1 MPIKVRLIRRCGAGR
16 MMPPMRIGMVGLGKM
31 GGNMV
36 LRLLGGGQEVVGYDR
51 SEDALQNI
59 AAQGAVAVRSV
70 EDLIASLGEPGTRAV
85 WVMVPAGPIT
95 QAVIDD
101 LASRLAPGDI
111 IIDGGNSNY
120 QDPQRRAQ
128 ELAARGLHFV
138 DVGTS
143 GGVWGLKEGYAM
155 MIGGA
160 PEAVERLRP
169 VFEALAPAPDRGWG
183 RMGPSGSGHYVKMV
197 HNGIEYGMMQAYAEG
212 FELMMAHK
220 DFNLDMAQIAE
231 LWRHGSVVRSW
242 LLDLTAEA
250 LKNSADFNALSDYVA
265 DSGEGRWTIIDS
277 VELGVPTPV
286 ITLATQ
292 MRFRSQ
298 QEVSYAG
305 QMLSAMR
312 RAFGGHAV
320 KTLEAT
326 KQEGLVPAVQAGES
340 PKAAAPENIPAAAAA
355 TPDRGASAAQELGET
370 GQQRVKGDG

>member
-1 MPIKVRLIRRCGAGR
+1 MK
-16 MMPPMRIGMVGLGKM
+16 IGMIGLGKM

-36 LRLLGGGQEVVGYDR
+36 LRLTGGGIDVTGYDR
-51 SEDALQNI
+51 SAESVAQI
-59 AAQGAVAVRSV
+59 EAQGARGARTMD
-70 EDLIASLGEPGTRAV
+70 ELIAALGEPGRRAV
-85 WVMVPAGPIT
+85 WIMVPAGPIT

-101 LASRLAPGDI
+101 LAGRLSPGDI

-120 QDPQRRAQ
+120 KDTMKRAE

-155 MIGGA
+155 MIGG
-160 PEAVERLRP
+160 PEEAVERLRP
-169 VFEALAPAPDRGWG
+169 VFEVLAPAADRGWG
-183 RMGPSGSGHYVKMV
+183 RMGPAGSGHYVKMV

-212 FELMMAHK
+212 FELMKAHHT
-220 DFNLDMAQIAE
+220 FGLDMAQIAE

-250 LKNSADFNALSDYVA
+250 LKNKADFDQLSDYVA

-320 KTLEAT
+320 KTIEAPR
-326 KQEGLVPAVQAGES
+326 QEGLVPEVAPGDH
-340 PKAAAPENIPAAAAA
+340 PKAAAPENIGH
-355 TPDRGASAAQELGET
+355 TTSAGEGSVAEQLGET
-370 GQQRVKGDG
+370 GHQRVKGDE